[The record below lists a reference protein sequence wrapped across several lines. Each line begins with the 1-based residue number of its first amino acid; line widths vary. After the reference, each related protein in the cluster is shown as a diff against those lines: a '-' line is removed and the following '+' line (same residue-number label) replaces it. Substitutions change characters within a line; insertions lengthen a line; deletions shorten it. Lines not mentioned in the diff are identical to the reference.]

1 MLSQIIKL
9 LFLLTLLTHKFYGFD
24 KKEFFLVDR
33 IMPNR
38 TKDKTKRNT
47 AEDSI
52 IKYIKNP
59 YKKKK

>member
-38 TKDKTKRNT
+38 AKNKIKRNT
-47 AEDSI
+47 ADNI
-52 IKYIKNP
+52 IKDIKNP
-59 YKKKK
+59 YNKKK